1 LDDFK
6 QLSITISI
14 DGCASQPN
22 GKSCDCRIFGTSHIM
37 KITASEND
45 ANDIFADVLVTPA
58 TIISAFAL
66 WCQIINMLVT
76 AKVCQ
81 VSSSRSTVSK

>member
-1 LDDFK
+1 
-6 QLSITISI
+6 
-14 DGCASQPN
+14 
-22 GKSCDCRIFGTSHIM
+22 M

-66 WCQIINMLVT
+66 WCQIINMLLT
-76 AKVCQ
+76 AKVGQ
-81 VSSSRSTVSK
+81 VSWSRSTVSK